1 LLYSYYDDK
10 ELKKYGVDHEE
21 ASYPLMVIQNIDGP
35 KLVLI
40 LKKIGNQVR

>member
-1 LLYSYYDDK
+1 LYSYYDDK
-10 ELKKYGVDHEE
+10 ELKQYGIDQEE

-40 LKKIGNQVR
+40 LKKIADKMM